1 MSNHHER
8 VKKGSDFMF
17 PSERENKMFDC
28 GQRLKEKVCEESSSP
43 FALSKYFLSSFL
55 DERETLSAV
64 KRPWLEGWI
73 LL

>member
-28 GQRLKEKVCEESSSP
+28 EQRLKEKL
-43 FALSKYFLSSFL
+43 F
-55 DERETLSAV
+55 V
-64 KRPWLEGWI
+64 KNCLP
-73 LL
+73 LLLYPNTF